1 MKEKERVDRRVQKTL
16 AAIHQTF
23 EEMICEM
30 EPVKITVKALA
41 ERAHIHRKTFYLHY
55 ESLDMLYEDTLRRIA
70 DGYFEE
76 MKKLPVPYSVRESTA
91 VFFTYYSRQKPY
103 VERLICHP
111 SYQGYRDRLLFTA
124 LMKNRSRYF
133 PYANLSL
140 EKQNIIRSFIISST
154 IEIYRQ
160 WIEDQKKMPLDEVI
174 DMACTLLSNGTEGM
188 GEKLNI
194 I

>member
-1 MKEKERVDRRVQKTL
+1 MKEKEHVDLRVQKTL
-16 AAIHQTF
+16 TAIHQTF

-55 ESLDMLYEDTLRRIA
+55 ESLDMLYEDTLLRIV
-70 DGYFEE
+70 DGYLEE
-76 MKKLPVPYSVRESTA
+76 MKKLPIPYSVRESTA

-111 SYQGYRDRLLFTA
+111 SYQGYRDRLFFTT
-124 LMKNRSRYF
+124 LMKNRARYF
-133 PYANLSL
+133 PYAKLPL
-140 EKQNIIRSFIISST
+140 EKQNVIRAFICSST

-160 WIEDQKKMPLDEVI
+160 WIEDHKKMPLNEVI
-174 DMACTLLSNGTEGM
+174 DLACTLLSNGTEGM
-188 GEKLNI
+188 ERELNKF
-194 I
+194 